1 MNARVATR
9 PVDVEALVRRDFD
22 ALVRY
27 ARRFCRSHDDAEDA
41 CQRAVELLVRHDGRI
56 EEEWALA
63 WLRTVAK
70 HEAFAI
76 GRARRRIEPV
86 EVEVLDRVQRPD
98 AANVEDLCERIDLRE
113 RARRELPRLKP
124 QERRAL
130 GLLAAGH
137 SYREICAITG
147 WSYTKVNRCIR
158 EGRAALRSADARD
171 HAEAAPARAA

>member
-1 MNARVATR
+1 MTARVAAH
-9 PVDVEALVRRDFD
+9 PVDIEALVRRE
-22 ALVRY
+22 LEPRVRY
-27 ARRFCRSHDDAEDA
+27 TRRFCRSHDEAEDA
-41 CQRAVELLVRHDGRI
+41 CQRAVELLVRHDRRI
-56 EEEWALA
+56 AEEWALA

-76 GRARRRIEPV
+76 ARARRRAEPV
-86 EVEVLDRVQRPD
+86 EAELLDRVQRHD
-98 AANVEDLCERIDLRE
+98 GANVEDLCERIDLRE
-113 RARRELPRLKP
+113 RARRALPRLKP

-147 WSYTKVNRCIR
+147 WTYTKVNRCIR